1 MNIND
6 FRVLW
11 LAFCSLFYLGVHRL
25 TVSKGFEIYNRYSI
39 KLKVKLEDFIS
50 FLFLVFT
57 LLDFYFDILLWLW
70 KLLLV
75 LSQAQKL
82 LNLQLI
88 VSKGAVAK
96 ACALKGT
103 GRKACRRHFKHELA
117 NGSVHITT
125 EYGKDKAHRAA
136 KELFIGKTPVGERLG
151 EFKEYPGNWIA
162 KGIDKDEIYNF
173 PEHLE
178 VIIKRIKEIGPHE
191 LFKHILDAGVE
202 LLF

>member
-1 MNIND
+1 MA
-6 FRVLW
+6 L
-11 LAFCSLFYLGVHRL
+11 
-25 TVSKGFEIYNRYSI
+25 EII
-39 KLKVKLEDFIS
+39 AGLVTGAKVVKF
-50 FLFLVFT
+50 
-57 LLDFYFDILLWLW
+57 
-70 KLLLV
+70 
-75 LSQAQKL
+75 AA
-82 LNLQLI
+82 I
-88 VSKGAVAK
+88 VSKGAVSK

-117 NGSVHITT
+117 NGSVHIRTD
-125 EYGKDKAHRAA
+125 YGKDKAHRAA

-151 EFKEYPGNWIA
+151 EFKEYPGNWFT
-162 KGIDKDEIYNF
+162 KGIDKDEFYNF